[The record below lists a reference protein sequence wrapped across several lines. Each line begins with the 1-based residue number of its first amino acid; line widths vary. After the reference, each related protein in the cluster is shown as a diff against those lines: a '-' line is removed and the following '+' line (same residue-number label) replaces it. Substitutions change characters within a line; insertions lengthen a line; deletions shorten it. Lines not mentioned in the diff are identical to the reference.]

1 MKMRLFFIAIVAF
14 FLCPSLN
21 AQKSMSDVWVNMPD
35 TLMTYLNWDKRKDLT
50 AYFQMG
56 AEATI
61 PSLLGEE
68 ARLLKLTD
76 NYISL
81 KLNQST
87 NMQMAILKT
96 IDNDS
101 LICMVR
107 TYYGGIEQEG
117 GAAESVIAFYDMQ
130 WHKIDNSRF
139 LKTIEPAELTHKP
152 DSIAQETYSQL
163 LRLASPKMVAVE
175 MDENDYSLIYR
186 LTVPMLSAKEQE
198 QIKPIFLQ
206 RKLKWDGKM
215 YN

>member
-1 MKMRLFFIAIVAF
+1 
-14 FLCPSLN
+14 
-21 AQKSMSDVWVNMPD
+21 MSDVWVNMPD

-81 KLNQST
+81 KLNKST

-130 WHKIDNSRF
+130 WHKVYVSMLNDASDAL
-139 LKTIEPAELTHKP
+139 LKK
-152 DSIAQETYSQL
+152 
-163 LRLASPKMVAVE
+163 LR
-175 MDENDYSLIYR
+175 
-186 LTVPMLSAKEQE
+186 
-198 QIKPIFLQ
+198 
-206 RKLKWDGKM
+206 
-215 YN
+215 